1 MCLAPGFTAGTG
13 GAGTQGAGFLTAMLF
28 PLLENY
34 CSSVLLLG
42 KLSQVKIAHSRSEGQ
57 SSRTCDADQQII
69 QS

>member
-1 MCLAPGFTAGTG
+1 MCLVPSFAAGTCG
-13 GAGTQGAGFLTAMLF
+13 VGTQVACFPIAMLF

-34 CSSVLLLG
+34 CSVLLLG
-42 KLSQVKIAHSRSEGQ
+42 KLSQVRTAHSRSEGQ

>member
-1 MCLAPGFTAGTG
+1 MCFVPSFEAGTG
-13 GAGTQGAGFLTAMLF
+13 GAGTQVAGFPITMLF

-34 CSSVLLLG
+34 RSSVLLLG
-42 KLSQVKIAHSRSEGQ
+42 KLSQVKTAHSRSEGQ